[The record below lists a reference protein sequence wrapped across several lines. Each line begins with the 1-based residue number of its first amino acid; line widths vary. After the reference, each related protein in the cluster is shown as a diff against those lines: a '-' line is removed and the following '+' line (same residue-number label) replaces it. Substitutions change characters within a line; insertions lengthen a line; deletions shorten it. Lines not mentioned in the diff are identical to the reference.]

1 MGGLYFIIELL
12 KQAGALE
19 VVRRVVRCG
28 SMRRLQERL
37 LGHRWYTAANASAGS
52 EIWVLGLCYKVSA
65 DASNEALSAQAF
77 EEFLQDFSSRIW
89 ITYRKG
95 LFHFWRLTESPA
107 CAISLRFNS
116 LDYSR

>member
-1 MGGLYFIIELL
+1 MGVLDIILL
-12 KQAGALE
+12 VKKAGALE

-37 LGHRWYTAANASAGS
+37 LGHRWYTAANASSGS

-65 DASNEALSAQAF
+65 DTSNEALSAQAF
-77 EEFLQDFSSRIW
+77 EEFLLDFSSRIW

-95 LFHFWRLTESPA
+95 VFFLAFLS
-107 CAISLRFNS
+107 C
-116 LDYSR
+116 